1 MMTFRFAKCAVAVG
15 AIGLA
20 AVLPSNAQ
28 AADATATAA
37 ATIAAAIGIAN
48 TANMSFG
55 IMSPDPGN
63 PGTVVLDTAG
73 ARTAPGGNVTLIGGG
88 TIAAAAFDVTGG
100 AAATYTIT
108 LPGADVTLTSG
119 GDTMTIAFATFNDSL
134 GGAGTLDGTGNQSF
148 TVGATLSVAA
158 AQPAGNYLSAGFTV
172 TVNYN

>member
-1 MMTFRFAKCAVAVG
+1 MMTLRFAKCAVAVG

-20 AVLPSNAQ
+20 SVLPSNAQ
-28 AADATATAA
+28 AADGTATAA
-37 ATIAAAIGIAN
+37 ATIAAAIGIAK
-48 TANMSFG
+48 TADMNFG
-55 IMSPDPGN
+55 IMSPTASA
-63 PGTVVLDTAG
+63 GTVVLDTAG

-134 GGAGTLDGTGNQSF
+134 GGAGTLDGTGNESF

>member
-28 AADATATAA
+28 AADGTATAA
-37 ATIAAAIGIAN
+37 ATIAAAIGIAK
-48 TANMSFG
+48 TADMNFG
-55 IMSPDPGN
+55 IMSPTASA
-63 PGTVVLDTAG
+63 GTVVLDTAG

-108 LPGADVTLTSG
+108 LPGSVSLTGTGPAMTANAFTSSPTPTGTLSG
-119 GDTMTIAFATFNDSL
+119 GGTETLLIGATLAVDT
-134 GGAGTLDGTGNQSF
+134 TGNQTAGVYTS
-148 TVGATLSVAA
+148 AA
-158 AQPAGNYLSAGFTV
+158 FTV